1 MIGIFYQISVSL
13 TLIKL
18 NLESK
23 MVQMVM
29 LLIIKTSNSNGDK
42 DDTNDDIG
50 DVGERTT
57 VVTESESG

>member
-1 MIGIFYQISVSL
+1 
-13 TLIKL
+13 
-18 NLESK
+18 

-29 LLIIKTSNSNGDK
+29 LLIIKTGNSNDDK
-42 DDTNDDIG
+42 DDTNYDIG

>member
-13 TLIKL
+13 TLIIL
-18 NLESK
+18 NLKSK

-29 LLIIKTSNSNGDK
+29 LLIIKTGNSYDDK